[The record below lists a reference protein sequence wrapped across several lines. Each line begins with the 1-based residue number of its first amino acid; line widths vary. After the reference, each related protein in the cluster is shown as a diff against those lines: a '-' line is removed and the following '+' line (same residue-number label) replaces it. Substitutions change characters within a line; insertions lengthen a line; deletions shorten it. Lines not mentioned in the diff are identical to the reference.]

1 MQIFSNKHNS
11 FAFILYVG
19 CILGITLLTPISAI
33 FNLPNSTYV
42 GPHHLLLPD
51 YSTFALYTSLILAIA
66 VLYYFIV
73 STQTIYKNNAIFII
87 FVTAIIILSL
97 GLYPPIYD
105 PIYYFSAS
113 YAWIYKGINVF
124 TSLVVYYSNNPFPFT
139 NIPMIH
145 NYAYGPF
152 WLMISGLITLI
163 STNSFWVFLFILRVI
178 TTAILALIVILVKR
192 MQPALKNQSLILFIL
207 INPIIVLFGIPSGSM
222 EILLVLFAILSILLI
237 KDNRFRLACI
247 ILPIPIFIKIST
259 LPIILILYGWLITK
273 LNKQISLIKQIIL
286 MAIPIVVYIFI
297 ITNIFGVNTNYFQGI
312 SEFFNLEKTHGMT
325 IANVFSYAISQL
337 FSFPNAHYLIRFVI
351 NNLLII
357 IYGLIF
363 LLLLTRTTFHHPPD
377 HENNIVRRIWLIMWV
392 SLALTGIV
400 IKPWY
405 AIPPTIISLLLPR
418 QYQQISLINILLIII
433 ADLFSSIFLLF
444 PNLSNFAL
452 LLMILVVL
460 FSAVIPTILSLL
472 VFREINPVD
481 LNSNISRIIKKII
494 PIIR

>member
-1 MQIFSNKHNS
+1 MFGTCFSGIL
-11 FAFILYVG
+11 FI
-19 CILGITLLTPISAI
+19 TPITKLFELTNDS
-33 FNLPNSTYV
+33 YV

-51 YSTFALYTSLILAIA
+51 YSKFALYTSLILAIA

-73 STQTIYKNNAIFII
+73 STQTIYKNNSIFII

-113 YAWIYKGINVF
+113 YAWVYQEINVF
-124 TSLVVYYSNNPFPFT
+124 TSLVAYYSNNPFPFI

-152 WLMISGLITLI
+152 WLIISGLITLI
-163 STNSFWVFLFILRVI
+163 SKNSFWVFLFILRVI

-192 MQPALKNQSLILFIL
+192 MQPALSNRSLILFIFL
-207 INPIIVLFGIPSGSM
+207 NPIILLFGIPSGSM
-222 EILLVLFAILSILLI
+222 EILLTLLVILAILLI
-237 KDNRFRLACI
+237 KDNHLALACI
-247 ILPIPIFIKIST
+247 ILPISILIKISI
-259 LPIILILYGWLITK
+259 LPIVLLLYGWLITK
-273 LNKQISLIKQIIL
+273 LIKQISPIKQIIL
-286 MAIPIVVYIFI
+286 MATPIVVYIFI
-297 ITNIFGVNTNYFQGI
+297 VTNIFGVNTNYFQGI
-312 SEFFNLEKTHGMT
+312 SEFLDLEKTHGMT

-337 FSFPNAHYLIRFVI
+337 FSFPNAHYLIRLGI
-351 NNLLII
+351 NNLLIF

-363 LLLLTRTTFHHPPD
+363 LLLLIRTTFHRHSD
-377 HENNIVRRIWLIMWV
+377 HENNIVRRIWLIMWIG
-392 SLALTGIV
+392 LALTGIV

-418 QYQQISLINILLIII
+418 QYQQISLINIFLIII

-452 LLMILVVL
+452 LLMILVAL

-472 VFREINPVD
+472 VFREINTAN
-481 LNSNISRIIKKII
+481 LNSNISSAIKKII